1 MSEVLRGDGP
11 PLAAHAPLRDERGS
25 TTLRVREATSV
36 GALLLSAK
44 NLSKRF
50 GGLAAVDNV
59 SIDLYCNHIH
69 AVIGP
74 NGAGKSTLTNL
85 LSGDLPP
92 TAGSVA
98 LGNTDITGWTPE
110 KISRQGL
117 GRSYQK
123 TNIFLPF
130 TVWDNV
136 HLAAQSRDPQA
147 HKWLS
152 NASNF
157 IAARARVEK
166 AIELS
171 GLKNR
176 VKSIAGTISHGE
188 QRQLEI
194 AMTLATEPQVILLD
208 EPLAGMGAV
217 EAERM
222 VALLLAIKKDHGV
235 LLVEHDMDAVFALAD
250 KLTVMVNG
258 QVIATG
264 TPAEIRADATVQAAY
279 LEEE

>member
-1 MSEVLRGDGP
+1 MNEV
-11 PLAAHAPLRDERGS
+11 
-25 TTLRVREATSV
+25 
-36 GALLLSAK
+36 LLSAEGLTK
-44 NLSKRF
+44 KF

-59 SIDLYCNHIH
+59 SVDLYRNHIH

-92 TAGSVA
+92 TSGTVA
-98 LGNTDITGWTPE
+98 LNGVNVTGWTPE

-136 HLAAQSRDPQA
+136 HLAAQSRAPHA
-147 HKWLS
+147 HKWLT
-152 NASNF
+152 NAIDF
-157 IAARARVEK
+157 KATRARSER

-171 GLKNR
+171 GLENR
-176 VKSIAGTISHGE
+176 VKNIAGTISHGE

-194 AMTLATEPQVILLD
+194 AMTLATEPQIILLD

-222 VALLLAIKKDHGV
+222 VSLLLAIKKDHGI
-235 LLVEHDMDAVFALAD
+235 LLVEHDMDAVFQLAD

-258 QVIATG
+258 QVIASG
-264 TPAEIRADATVQAAY
+264 RPSEIRADAGVQAAY
-279 LEEE
+279 LGEAY